1 MNPIHLIRLHEILT
15 LMVKNGN
22 LSVTERD
29 DILRKAGL
37 HYLIEG
43 CWEDNDGVIYTL
55 K

>member
-1 MNPIHLIRLHEILT
+1 MNRIHLIRLHEILT
-15 LMVKNGN
+15 LMVKNGD

-43 CWEDNDGVIYTL
+43 CWEDNDGTVYTL